1 MPRSSRPSRQSV
13 TSTPIHTL
21 EHDAVA
27 VALQA
32 ALGARVLL
40 IRTIGEGGMGRVY
53 LARDPQLKRFV
64 AVKVLVQTQ
73 ATDAESHARFQREAQ
88 SIAAISH
95 PNVVQIFGIGE
106 LPDGRP
112 YFIMQYVAGGS
123 MAERLAKSGPLPVD
137 VAETVIGDVAAALAA
152 AHRRGIVHRDV
163 KPANV
168 LWDEDGDRAT
178 VSDFG
183 IATLQPTED
192 TENDVRI
199 TGSGMAVGSP
209 AYMSPEQILTEP
221 VTVKSDIYALG
232 LLGYELLTARGPYHG
247 TKPSDV
253 VAAHLRDTPRRL
265 SETRTDIPETLQ
277 ELLLRCLSK
286 DPEDRPTA
294 EEVMLAMT
302 PGAADALEWPPPG
315 LERLHAALWQLSPPI
330 ALGAAFLMVPLIILV
345 EVGSFGVGEGA
356 LAMPLFLAASTL
368 FAFAAFVRAAQRTW
382 VLGNV
387 LVRSSRLRYG
397 WGTALEVMADHR
409 SDTGAVIAGTREY
422 SGLSVSER
430 TTLRVLRVVQAI
442 ALFAAAP
449 LALVAAIVAL
459 VLRRSGA
466 GSETFASAT
475 LSTFVL
481 VGVTGVLASLY
492 ESVRLGATR
501 RKRAE
506 RPQHTNERELAPS
519 WYAAFERSRE
529 GQRFGRGRRVNGV
542 VTAVLVCVSAL
553 VVVFCA
559 AAILSASVITVLGQ
573 VFNSREISFAYSD
586 LMAKAQSPP
595 GGQSYRT
602 PPDETM
608 TPIVAGEALLAINST
623 ASKRPP
629 SPLERRVSNDYPA
642 WHRVAPSTDL
652 FSASREMPWTSAAI
666 LAAGKGLTVPQ
677 RDALVRASAHPA
689 RAEFSRAAVA
699 SAADL
704 NGALL
709 KLPLEKPLHPYDFP
723 VVVLFGLRDAAES
736 HAALAALDVADRHP
750 LDAERHA
757 REIISVGEL
766 VLDMHPGLNLG
777 EGRRIVE
784 RGVSTLE
791 AVYVATGRER
801 EARVLLDSMVVAANR
816 ANPQR
821 IRPSI
826 EGLQRALRDTTI
838 PRGARMELVFPLVL
852 RVCADPK
859 QLLFGVDDDYRRDVS
874 FARDSL
880 ARFPSERAW
889 VDALDSM
896 LTMGAVPI
904 GGVNPSSPMV
914 FMAHVIDGVV
924 GGKRFESCA
933 GLTTQLSRSF

>member
-27 VALQA
+27 VALQE

-64 AVKVLVQTQ
+64 AVKVLVQSQ
-73 ATDAESHARFQREAQ
+73 ATNAESHARFQREAQ

-95 PNVVQIFGIGE
+95 PNVVQIYGVGE

-123 MAERLAKSGPLPVD
+123 MAERLAASGPLPID
-137 VAETVIGDVAAALAA
+137 TAETVIGDVAAALAA

-168 LWDEDGDRAT
+168 LWDEEGERAT

-183 IATLQPTED
+183 IATLQATEEN
-192 TENDVRI
+192 ENDIRI

-209 AYMSPEQILTEP
+209 SYMSPEQIVAEP

-232 LLGYELLTARGPYHG
+232 LLGYELLTGRGPYHA
-247 TKPSDV
+247 TTPSDL

-265 SETRTDIPETLQ
+265 SEVRAEIPEALQ

-286 DPEDRPTA
+286 DPEDRPSA

-315 LERLHAALWQLSPPI
+315 LERLHGALWQLAPSI
-330 ALGAAFLMVPLIILV
+330 AVGSAFLMVPLIFLL
-345 EVGSFGVGEGA
+345 EVGIVGVGDSA

-382 VLGNV
+382 VLGKV
-387 LVRSSRLRYG
+387 LMRSSRLGYG
-397 WGTALEVMADHR
+397 WGTVLEVMADRR

-422 SGLSVSER
+422 SGLAVSER
-430 TTLRVLRVVQAI
+430 TTLRVLRVVQALS
-442 ALFAAAP
+442 LFAAAP
-449 LALVAAIVAL
+449 LALVAAILAL
-459 VLRRSGA
+459 LLRREGV
-466 GSETFASAT
+466 GSSAFTMTTLVTFT
-475 LSTFVL
+475 I
-481 VGVTGVLASLY
+481 VGSIGVMARLY
-492 ESVRLGATR
+492 ESVRLNATR
-501 RKRAE
+501 RRRAA
-506 RPQHTNERELAPS
+506 RPHHANEKALAPS

-529 GQRFGRGRRVNGV
+529 GQRFGRGSEVNGV
-542 VTAVLVCVSAL
+542 ATGVLVWASAL
-553 VVVFCA
+553 MVAFCA
-559 AAILSASVITVLGQ
+559 AAILFVSAITVLGQ
-573 VFNSREISFAYSD
+573 AVIGREFSLAYSN
-586 LMAKAQSPP
+586 LMQKVQTPP
-595 GGQSYRT
+595 GGQSYRV
-602 PPDETM
+602 PPDGSV
-608 TPIVAGEALLAINST
+608 TPIAAGAALLAINST
-623 ASKRPP
+623 SNKRAP
-629 SPLERRVSNDYPA
+629 SPIEQPVRDDYPSWRRVE
-642 WHRVAPSTDL
+642 PSPTL
-652 FSASREMPWTSAAI
+652 FPASREMPWTSVAI
-666 LAAGKGLTVPQ
+666 LAAGSGLTAAQ
-677 RDALVRASAHPA
+677 REVLVRAAAHPA
-689 RAEFSRAAVA
+689 RDEFSRAALA
-699 SAADL
+699 SSVDL

-709 KLPLEKPLHPYDFP
+709 RLPLQEPLHPYNFP
-723 VVVLFGLRDAAES
+723 VVVLTGLRDAAES
-736 HAALAALDVADRHP
+736 HAALAALDVADNRP
-750 LDAERHA
+750 ADAERHA

-766 VLDMHPGLNLG
+766 VLDTHQAANLG
-777 EGRRIVE
+777 EGRHIVE

-801 EARVLLDSMVVAANR
+801 EARVLLDSMVVAASR
-816 ANPQR
+816 VNPRR
-821 IRPSI
+821 IRPGI
-826 EGLQRALRDTTI
+826 DGLQRALRDTTI
-838 PRGARMELVFPLVL
+838 ARGARMELVFPLVL

-859 QLLFGVDDDYRRDVS
+859 QLLFGVDDDYRRDIGY
-874 FARDSL
+874 ARDSL

-889 VDALDSM
+889 VGALDSM

-904 GGVNPSSPMV
+904 AGVTAPRAIV
-914 FMAHVIDGVV
+914 FMARVIDGVV

-933 GLTTQLSRSF
+933 GLTTQLSRAF